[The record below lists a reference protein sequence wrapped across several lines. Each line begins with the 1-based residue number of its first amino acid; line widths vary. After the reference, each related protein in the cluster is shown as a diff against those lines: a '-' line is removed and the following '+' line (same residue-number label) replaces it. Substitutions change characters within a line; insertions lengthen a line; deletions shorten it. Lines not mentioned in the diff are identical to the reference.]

1 MAKRKEK
8 TLQKVRIKLRAY
20 DHKIVDESVKRILD
34 LLIRYNVPFSG
45 PIPLPTEIKRFT
57 VLRQPSQHKD
67 AREQFEIRIHKRLIE
82 IEELNPRVVELLQ
95 SISLPSSVDV
105 EVKT

>member
-1 MAKRKEK
+1 MPKAKKKE
-8 TLQKVRIKLRAY
+8 LGKVRVKLKAY
-20 DHKIVDESVKRILD
+20 DHKVVDESARRIIE

-57 VLRQPSQHKD
+57 ILRQPTVHKD

-82 IEELNPRVVELLQ
+82 IEELNPRVVELLKTV
-95 SISLPSSVDV
+95 SLPTSVSV
-105 EVKT
+105 EIKI

>member
-1 MAKRKEK
+1 MAKKKKEQ
-8 TLQKVRIKLRAY
+8 QKVKIRLRAY
-20 DHKIVDESVKRILD
+20 DHKIVDDSARKILE
-34 LLIRYNVPFSG
+34 LLIRYNVPFKG

-57 VLRQPSQHKD
+57 VLRQPTVHKD

-82 IEELNPRVVELLQ
+82 IEELNPRVVELLK

-105 EVKT
+105 EIKI